1 MSPEKPASPARA
13 RSLIVRL
20 TAALAVLAA
29 ALVSAAHFTGGD
41 RGAPAAARAG
51 LVHLTTS
58 SLRGSAGHPRAR
70 PAATAAPAFFGT
82 RPPGAKLPSSAQ
94 CAAWVRA
101 QPSAHESKGVNK
113 PYNRRTGAHLPADF
127 LANDEPAADQ
137 RIVPR
142 VNGNFTGSTREI
154 LRWVAC
160 KWGISQTIV
169 FAQAAVESWWRQN
182 TKGDLGTDRTACP
195 PGHRTLNGQG
205 QCAQSWGILQNRYPF
220 EKGAFPAAIRS
231 TAMNADT
238 AYAIWR
244 TCFDGYETWLN
255 TVPEPQRYVKGDAWG
270 CVGRWFSGR
279 WHDAGAQQY
288 IAKVRQYR
296 KDKIW
301 MTRDFQEP

>member
-1 MSPEKPASPARA
+1 MSPEKNVSSAWS
-13 RSLIVRL
+13 RSLAVRL
-20 TAALAVLAA
+20 AAALAVLSAG
-29 ALVSAAHFTGGD
+29 LVAAAHFTGGAN
-41 RGAPAAARAG
+41 RPGAVHLTSSSLRQGAGQPRKHPAAA
-51 LVHLTTS
+51 
-58 SLRGSAGHPRAR
+58 
-70 PAATAAPAFFGT
+70 AAPAFFGT
-82 RPPGAKLPSSAQ
+82 LPPGATLPSSAQ

-101 QPSAHESKGVNK
+101 QPSPHESKGVNQ
-113 PYNRRTGAHLPADF
+113 PYNQRTGAHLPAGF
-127 LANDEPAADQ
+127 LANDAPAADQ
-137 RIVPR
+137 KIVPR

-160 KWGISQTIV
+160 KWGINQTIV
-169 FAQAAVESWWRQN
+169 FAQAAVESWWRQT
-182 TKGDLGTDRTACP
+182 TKGDFGSDTSACP
-195 PGHRTLNGQG
+195 PGHRTLNSQG

-279 WHDAGAQQY
+279 WHDTGAQQY

-296 KDKIW
+296 KEKIW